1 MLEFCKEILLKVSF
15 DKLLF
20 TKELHKAVKWCQKD
34 ENLSLKSWCLAMF
47 GSQYEEEIIEAFIAI
62 G

>member
-15 DKLLF
+15 DKRLF
-20 TKELHKAVKWCQKD
+20 KKELYKAIRWCRK
-34 ENLSLKSWCLAMF
+34 EEKVILRAWCLLMF
-47 GSQYEEEIIEAFIAI
+47 GNQYRDEIIEAFNSV

>member
-20 TKELHKAVKWCQKD
+20 TKELNKAVKWCQK
-34 ENLSLKSWCLAMF
+34 EESLSLKAWCLLMF
-47 GSQYEEEIIEAFIAI
+47 GNQYENEILEAFNSV